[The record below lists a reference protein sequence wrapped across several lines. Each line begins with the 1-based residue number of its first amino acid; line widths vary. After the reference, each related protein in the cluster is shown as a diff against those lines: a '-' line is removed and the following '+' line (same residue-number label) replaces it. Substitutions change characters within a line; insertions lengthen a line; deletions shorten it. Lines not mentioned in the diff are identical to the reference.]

1 LALDELTTRSSG
13 PVVTSAVASA
23 CGEWWRL
30 LLLVVVVPAGCLCHV
45 HRRVLLVQLLRPF
58 SVLAALP
65 SSFSVAA
72 YM

>member
-1 LALDELTTRSSG
+1 MYA
-13 PVVTSAVASA
+13 AVAASA

-65 SSFSVAA
+65 SSLSFSVAA